1 MFGPELLAKLLRQR
15 YKQMILTLDGVEAT
29 IDALPAIVEV
39 VNKINP
45 NVEVYLDG
53 GVREGTDVLKAL
65 ALGAK
70 LVCIGRPVLWGL
82 TLNGQKGVKLTL
94 DMLKKE
100 LDLAMALS
108 GCTDVNDIDRNLL
121 KISCDSNL

>member
-1 MFGPELLAKLLRQR
+1 MVSNHGARQ
-15 YKQMILTLDGVEAT
+15 LDGVEAT

-94 DMLKKE
+94 DMLQKE

-108 GCTDVNDIDRNLL
+108 GSTDVNDIDRNLL
-121 KISCDSNL
+121 KINCNSNL

>member
-1 MFGPELLAKLLRQR
+1 MLAVPPAMLPCQR

-29 IDALPAIVEV
+29 IDALPSIVEV

-94 DMLKKE
+94 DMLQKE
-100 LDLAMALS
+100 LDLGMALS

>member
-1 MFGPELLAKLLRQR
+1 MLAVPPAMLPCQR

-70 LVCIGRPVLWGL
+70 LVCIGRPILWGL

-94 DMLKKE
+94 DMLLKE